1 MSKQEYIVELELDVP
16 IDEEHIEQIMQVM
29 ECYDL
34 TVAGIAE
41 DVGPEEG
48 AHLFFI
54 RGTERDI
61 INMYDDYAG
70 LQEDEIL
77 ELMEFAYAIN

>member
-16 IDEEHIEQIMQVM
+16 IDEEHIEQIMQAM

>member
-16 IDEEHIEQIMQVM
+16 IDDEHLEQVMQVM
-29 ECYDL
+29 DVYNL
-34 TVAGIAE
+34 TVAGVAE
-41 DVGPEEG
+41 DVGPDEG

-54 RGTERDI
+54 RGSERDI

-70 LQEDEIL
+70 LEQEEIL